1 MRLKSSVIWE
11 KSTMI
16 RSDFT
21 PMSFCIIDAFDST
34 FRSENTDA
42 CRFRFPKLSQLLHHQ
57 QSQPASLGNVGCVL
71 IFTLYIVNMTYLVQ
85 FHTARK
91 ISLILHGAIFIA
103 DIKSKTKNL
112 SYTHTHTQYNL
123 HSMFASMNLSRKEA
137 WRVKSLSNVPAS
149 PPFSVPKTVRL
160 VRVIFF
166 TWN

>member
-112 SYTHTHTQYNL
+112 SYTHTHT
-123 HSMFASMNLSRKEA
+123 HSITFTLCSPAWICHVKKREEWRASLMCPPRLPSVSQKPSDLSE
-137 WRVKSLSNVPAS
+137 
-149 PPFSVPKTVRL
+149 
-160 VRVIFF
+160 
-166 TWN
+166 